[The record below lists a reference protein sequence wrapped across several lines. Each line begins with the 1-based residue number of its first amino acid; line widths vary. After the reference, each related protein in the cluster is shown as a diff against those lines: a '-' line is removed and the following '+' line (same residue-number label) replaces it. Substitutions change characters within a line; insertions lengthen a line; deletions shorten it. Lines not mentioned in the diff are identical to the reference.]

1 MRERNPARRSRWRA
15 RPCPTTPTDYCG
27 IRASRCSDPGHLG
40 SRRARHWRS
49 TRPQRAQPMAGGAV
63 RLQIGRLH
71 DGLTRRGREGSQHA
85 SAAFRSAP
93 RARHRSCDRRRKPA
107 PGRGYSAAPLVTGHG
122 VGEQCSIG
130 SPGDNRDDDRRRT
143 RSSPSE
149 WSDTGARA
157 SGSGGRGCA
166 LACIDV
172 SCARACV
179 YVFGPAVTSSGGA
192 SRAPGT
198 PSYLV
203 GFARCYLLRELVVG

>member
-1 MRERNPARRSRWRA
+1 MSLARWDPCVEMFGPGPSRVSTGPSLAQHAPTARAAYGGWGRAAADWTPARRVDQKRERREPA
-15 RPCPTTPTDYCG
+15 RLNRFPE
-27 IRASRCSDPGHLG
+27 RASRATPLV
-40 SRRARHWRS
+40 
-49 TRPQRAQPMAGGAV
+49 RPTKKAG
-63 RLQIGRLH
+63 
-71 DGLTRRGREGSQHA
+71 
-85 SAAFRSAP
+85 
-93 RARHRSCDRRRKPA
+93 

>member
-1 MRERNPARRSRWRA
+1 MV
-15 RPCPTTPTDYCG
+15 
-27 IRASRCSDPGHLG
+27 
-40 SRRARHWRS
+40 
-49 TRPQRAQPMAGGAV
+49 GGAV

-172 SCARACV
+172 SCARAHVCMA
-179 YVFGPAVTSSGGA
+179 YVFGPADASSGGA
-192 SRAPGT
+192 KPG
-198 PSYLV
+198 P
-203 GFARCYLLRELVVG
+203 RELVVGKWGLLILRDICATQLKPHVMGLWDAGTTPAAARMGMAFTQCEIRRRRVV

>member
-1 MRERNPARRSRWRA
+1 
-15 RPCPTTPTDYCG
+15 
-27 IRASRCSDPGHLG
+27 
-40 SRRARHWRS
+40 
-49 TRPQRAQPMAGGAV
+49 MAGGAV